1 MKKTGTLKR
10 LTALVIAAL
19 MILSAVPAVFADAP
33 TDWDE
38 IKDNLDI
45 ILTWG
50 EGEGVPEAVHA
61 ALMTQEAGSF
71 YAYLSQD
78 IEYPLDQT
86 MLTVKSMDPEASL
99 EFSTKTNLNDASD
112 WNTGGNVDLSGMVLD
127 DTIYTWDSAC
137 IYIQVQ
143 GIDGLLKLYVYSKQD
158 IVIET
163 PTPEPEPTEEPTPEP
178 TEEPTPEPTDEP
190 TPEPTEEP
198 TPEPTEE
205 PTPEPTDEPTAE
217 PTEEPTSEP
226 TDEPTPE
233 PTEAPTDAPTESP
246 TAEPTTEPTT
256 EPTSEPTDEPKQAK
270 KANELPLGEF
280 INQYGITNKN
290 VNFRQTPG
298 KELKEKGVI
307 KTGEYVY
314 IISNETGADGDCWTK
329 VLYNGEEGYLSS
341 NFIDVIGKAESDAY
355 DITMA
360 TPAPVYPTVIPTE
373 EPTAEPTDEQT
384 ETPTAEPTEEPTA
397 EPTEEPAAEK
407 KSAPTPTAV
416 PENAEKLPVKEV
428 LNRYGVTSD
437 KVNFRT
443 KPKKDSERVKDC
455 LTISGNE
462 YVWMIQNEENADGEI
477 WTKVNYKG
485 TEGYLKSEFIYAI
498 DEEASK
504 AYDQDQ
510 ASPAP
515 TYSPTP
521 EPTEKPTDEPTETPE
536 PTAAPTETPEPTD
549 APTEEPTPIITGKA
563 NTIPAGNYINRYGVI
578 HNEVKTTTSLRPQP
592 DKNSG
597 NLGDYKDG
605 KYVYIIE
612 NVVGSDKEIWSKV
625 QVDGQDGYIRGDFI
639 DLLNEGASKAYDDA
653 QSSPAPIYP
662 TPTPEAPTIE
672 PTEEPTV
679 APTETPSET
688 PTEAPTA
695 APTEAPT
702 EAPTAAPTEA
712 PTEAP
717 TAAPTETPTEAPT
730 AAPTEKP
737 TEAPTAAPTET
748 PTAVPTDT
756 PTPTA
761 TPEPVQRT
769 GYAVTIGD
777 GVYVRNYPNS
787 SSAIIDELPI
797 NKVVYVT
804 GQKYD
809 SETAWHVTQY
819 DGKWGYVRGDM
830 LRMMSEYEVLAY
842 LQEIQKTPEP
852 AATDTPAPFNAD
864 SLSCY
869 GYVSA
874 DSVNFRKQAST
885 QSERISRLKKYALCL
900 IYDTQTVDNTTW
912 YKVGYEGTI
921 GYVNGDYFKQMTVS
935 EAEKFFNSKE
945 YLEGLNNNTTEQ
957 QQQAAATQ
965 PKTTGTPSGVVSAE
979 DQKVQTWTNPD
990 SGVSVSYV
998 PFDPFATPEPL
1009 PENNVRNKEYLDSLA
1024 DRIKNGSL
1032 KEEDLQKLLETAYR
1046 DSTDK
1051 DTLIESAMT
1060 YVREKLGTENTTE
1073 PTATPEDIPL
1083 NTEENPQFEQ
1093 EQNQGGSAIGW
1104 IIGGVLLAGAGGG
1117 AYYYYSSVQ
1126 KKRQAA
1132 QRLAQKK
1139 AAQQRKEQSGAKTTG
1154 GTSTGTTAQTQA
1166 QIPSAQQATKVRTN
1180 TARQGGANKPY
1191 SRNVENP
1198 YGRYTSGGEDDAS
1211 YTASF
1216 KPDESKK
1223 TGSSPRRRNS
1233 GNGEGKA

>member
-33 TDWDE
+33 TDWDGWEDLE
-38 IKDNLDI
+38 ISLKWNDAEGNPNAASAKTIQEMPGSYWAKVPEGAPWDGLTLNITYPEHPEWHFKMKTDPVRLDLDFTELGLLDKTTDAGNEVTLQTAY
-45 ILTWG
+45 ILIQAYRDDSDET
-50 EGEGVPEAVHA
+50 VDLRLYLSSVVDIPEAV
-61 ALMTQEAGSF
+61 E
-71 YAYLSQD
+71 
-78 IEYPLDQT
+78 
-86 MLTVKSMDPEASL
+86 
-99 EFSTKTNLNDASD
+99 
-112 WNTGGNVDLSGMVLD
+112 
-127 DTIYTWDSAC
+127 
-137 IYIQVQ
+137 
-143 GIDGLLKLYVYSKQD
+143 
-158 IVIET
+158 
-163 PTPEPEPTEEPTPEP
+163 TPEPIEEPTEEPTPEP
-178 TEEPTPEPTDEP
+178 TEEPTPEPTEEPTPELTEEP

-205 PTPEPTDEPTAE
+205 PTPEPTEEPTEAPAAAPTEAPTEAPTAAPTENPTEEPTEAPAETKKTEPTAE
-217 PTEEPTSEP
+217 PT
-226 TDEPTPE
+226 
-233 PTEAPTDAPTESP
+233 
-246 TAEPTTEPTT
+246 AEPK
-256 EPTSEPTDEPKQAK
+256 SVPKTGNASD
-270 KANELPLGEF
+270 LPIGEY
-280 INQYGITNKN
+280 INQYGKTNAK
-290 VNFRQTPG
+290 VNFREGPG
-298 KELKEKGVI
+298 TDTTKKDVLGPG
-307 KTGEYVY
+307 TY
-314 IISNETGADGDCWTK
+314 IYMISNETGHDNNRWTK
-329 VLYNGEEGYLSS
+329 VLYNGEEGYVSS
-341 NFIDVIGKAESDAY
+341 GFIDVLGETESEKYNNAQ
-355 DITMA
+355 TS
-360 TPAPVYPTVIPTE
+360 PAPVYPTVEPTE
-373 EPTAEPTDEQT
+373 E
-384 ETPTAEPTEEPTA
+384 PTAEPTEEPTA
-397 EPTEEPAAEK
+397 EPTEEPTEEPTA
-407 KSAPTPTAV
+407 APTAEPTEEPTPTPAPTAV
-416 PENAEKLPVKEV
+416 PEKADKLSRGQV
-428 LNRYGVTSD
+428 LNRYGVTSN
-437 KVNFRT
+437 KVNFREGPSSS
-443 KPKKDSERVKDC
+443 KAKK
-455 LTISGNE
+455 IINE
-462 YVWMIQNEENADGEI
+462 GIPEGTYVWMIMNEIGPDDGEM
-477 WTKVNYKG
+477 WTKVNYNG
-485 TEGYLKSEFIYAI
+485 TEGYVKSEFIYAI
-498 DEEASK
+498 DEEAGK
-504 AYDQDQ
+504 AYDAAQI
-510 ASPAP
+510 SPAP
-515 TYSPTP
+515 QYDPTP
-521 EPTEKPTDEPTETPE
+521 EPTAEPTVEPTAEPTAEPTTEPTDTPE
-536 PTAAPTETPEPTD
+536 PEV
-549 APTEEPTPIITGKA
+549 TEEPATKA
-563 NTIPAGNYINRYGVI
+563 EKLPVGEYFNRYGVI
-578 HNEVKTTTSLRPQP
+578 NNASGKKVNMREKP
-592 DKNSG
+592 DKGSTQVGQFSN
-597 NLGDYKDG
+597 GDSIYVIDNVNGTSDG
-605 KYVYIIE
+605 KIWAHVL
-612 NVVGSDKEIWSKV
+612 VGDQE
-625 QVDGQDGYIRGDFI
+625 GYIRGDFV
-639 DLLNEGASKAYDDA
+639 DVLSEKASKDYDSA
-653 QSSPAPIYP
+653 QSSPAPVYP
-662 TPTPEAPTIE
+662 TPTPVPPTIE

-679 APTETPSET
+679 APTEK
-688 PTEAPTA
+688 
-695 APTEAPT
+695 
-702 EAPTAAPTEA
+702 
-712 PTEAP
+712 
-717 TAAPTETPTEAPT
+717 PTETPTEKPT
-730 AAPTEKP
+730 ETPTEKP
-737 TEAPTAAPTET
+737 TETPTETPTEKPTETPTEKPTETPTEKPTEVPTAAPTET

-1166 QIPSAQQATKVRTN
+1166 QTPSAQQAAKVRTN